1 MADSLMR
8 EGGSLHFE
16 QENKVPGT
24 LDLPGNLDK
33 VRVGLLFV
41 ILAGKIGSY
50 NFALKQVELKLV
62 IDIAVKSLPGLW
74 TGPLDGTRLPPPANG

>member
-1 MADSLMR
+1 MM

-41 ILAGKIGSY
+41 ILAGKVGSY
-50 NFALKQVELKLV
+50 NSALKRVELKLV
-62 IDIAVKSLPGLW
+62 IDSAAKSLPGLW
-74 TGPLDGTRLPPPANG
+74 MDHWMVQD